1 MTSGAAPAR
10 LTLSSRVSK
19 LEAQMQSV
27 LGLNTKIEQ
36 LLTFIDGLTRGVT
49 RLSEQQTVLD
59 IHVQDLKKDIDARLD
74 VLDAL
79 LKRLG

>member
-1 MTSGAAPAR
+1 MTSSAAPAR
-10 LTLSSRVSK
+10 PTLSSRVSK
-19 LEAQMQSV
+19 LEAQMLSV
-27 LGLNTKIEQ
+27 LGLGTKIEQ

>member
-1 MTSGAAPAR
+1 
-10 LTLSSRVSK
+10 
-19 LEAQMQSV
+19 MQSV